1 MITGIKRFTAT
12 FDSIARSRSEDTVFN
27 DFLDMTICALSL
39 GQYEEEYRSIVK
51 KYNAKE
57 LDLFC
62 ELMADMLIIMDNDG
76 KGFKDALGEFYQ
88 QRLSNK
94 KHSQFFTPEHIC
106 DFIAVITITD
116 KDKGKNV
123 LDPAAGSGRM
133 LLAAAKISRHNN
145 FFACEIDERLVKVI
159 AINFCLNSLQGEV
172 AWMNSLSGPE
182 DHWGGYSIS
191 RTRAYPHIPVI
202 RKLAAGEGAII
213 HSAPFNKKE
222 QSNVEQQAVKD
233 NNTIV
238 IQTKLE
244 L

>member
-1 MITGIKRFTAT
+1 MITDIKKFIAT
-12 FDSIARSRSEDTVFN
+12 FNRISQTKSEDIVFN

-62 ELMADMLIIMDNDG
+62 ELMADMLIIMDDDG

-88 QRLSNK
+88 QRLSRG
-94 KHSQFFTPEHIC
+94 KHGQFFTPEHVC
-106 DFIAVITITD
+106 DFMAAITITD
-116 KDKGKNV
+116 KDKGKNM

-145 FFACEIDERLVKVI
+145 FFACEIDERLVKVT

-172 AWMNSLSGPE
+172 AWMNSLGGPE

-191 RTRAYPHIPVI
+191 RTQAYPHIPVI

-222 QSNVEQQAVKD
+222 QPKDEQQVAKD
-233 NNTIV
+233 DNTIV
-238 IQTKLE
+238 IQTKLD